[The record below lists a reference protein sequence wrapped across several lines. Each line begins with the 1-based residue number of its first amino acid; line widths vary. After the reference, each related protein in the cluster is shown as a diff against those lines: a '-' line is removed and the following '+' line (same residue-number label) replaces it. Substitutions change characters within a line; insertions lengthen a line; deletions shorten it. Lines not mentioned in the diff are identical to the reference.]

1 MKTLNTIL
9 LLLIVQLGFSQ
20 IKPSKT
26 WAEYQTFEGV
36 KIEYKFTKCTPDNG
50 REQILVLFRYTN
62 TSQDK
67 VELTW
72 KSEKWRNNICVNCN
86 STSPEHNRSL
96 TLEPNEIVEADGSTK
111 RIKYNYIFG
120 NFVNLVPGMTKQQL
134 TDFKFQNL
142 SKKTL

>member
-26 WAEYQTFEGV
+26 WTEYQTFEGV
-36 KIEYKFTKCTPDNG
+36 KIEYKFTKCNPDNG